1 MILFSFLEYVS
12 RFLEQYFIVY
22 ERVIESI
29 SLSLS
34 FYILLSRR
42 ERKKIFVG
50 NFHRELKQNSHRLN
64 DTTLDNTRRQR
75 SFLIPLFLVYEEKGI
90 WEKRVSATF
99 VDSTASE
106 SVSRAKVHIV
116 SACLSPSPER
126 ERERERE
133 KKKKEKGK
141 K

>member
-1 MILFSFLEYVS
+1 M
-12 RFLEQYFIVY
+12 
-22 ERVIESI
+22 
-29 SLSLS
+29 
-34 FYILLSRR
+34 
-42 ERKKIFVG
+42 
-50 NFHRELKQNSHRLN
+50 N

-116 SACLSPSPER
+116 SACLSPSSER
-126 ERERERE
+126 ERERKGEEEEGEGKEISEENRE
-133 KKKKEKGK
+133 KKRTDERKGGGSDEARVNRVQK
-141 K
+141 S